1 MLRFIFSNFRRGYY
15 SLAYRNNMYAIVE
28 IAGKQFKVSKE
39 QWLYTPKLQ
48 SEVGASLTFDK
59 VLLLDDEEGAVA
71 VSTPTLNGVTVK
83 AKVLEHTKADKIIVF
98 KKKRRN
104 RYKVTQG
111 HRQDHTR
118 IVIEDI
124 IN

>member
-1 MLRFIFSNFRRGYY
+1 
-15 SLAYRNNMYAIVE
+15 MYAIVE

-48 SEVGASLTFDK
+48 SEVGALLTFDK
-59 VLLLDDEEGAVA
+59 VLLLDDEAGKVA
-71 VSTPTLNGVTVK
+71 VGAPILNGVAVK

-104 RYKVTQG
+104 GYKVKRG

-118 IVIEDI
+118 ILIEDI

>member
-1 MLRFIFSNFRRGYY
+1 
-15 SLAYRNNMYAIVE
+15 MYAIVE

-48 SEVGASLTFDK
+48 SEVGALLTFDK
-59 VLLLDDEEGAVA
+59 VVLLDDGEGAVA
-71 VSTPTLNGVTVK
+71 VGAPILEGVTVK
-83 AKVLEHTKADKIIVF
+83 AKVLEHTKADKVIVF

-104 RYKVTQG
+104 GYKVKRG
-111 HRQDHTR
+111 HRQDHTK

-124 IN
+124 LK

>member
-1 MLRFIFSNFRRGYY
+1 
-15 SLAYRNNMYAIVE
+15 MYAIVE
-28 IAGKQFKVSKE
+28 IAGKQFKVSKA

-48 SEVGASLTFDK
+48 SEVGALLTFDK
-59 VLLLDDEEGAVA
+59 VLLLDDEAGAVTLG
-71 VSTPTLNGVTVK
+71 TPMLNGVTIT
-83 AKVLEHTKADKIIVF
+83 AKVLAHTKADKVIVF

-104 RYKVTQG
+104 GYKVKRG
-111 HRQDHTR
+111 HRQAHTR

>member
-1 MLRFIFSNFRRGYY
+1 
-15 SLAYRNNMYAIVE
+15 MYAIVE

-48 SEVGASLTFDK
+48 SEVGAWLTFDK
-59 VLLLDDEEGAVA
+59 VLLLDDEEGAVTVGA
-71 VSTPTLNGVTVK
+71 PTLNGVTVK
-83 AKVLEHTKADKIIVF
+83 AKVLEHTKGDKIIVF

-104 RYKVTQG
+104 GYKVKRG
-111 HRQDHTR
+111 HRQDYTR